1 MEKNTKKPMTKE
13 QEDSFLNEFPN
24 LPNNEQVTPAEQR
37 LFTQYGNIFG
47 PYAYS
52 LRNDYHPEGGTR

>member
-1 MEKNTKKPMTKE
+1 MTKE

-24 LPNNEQVTPAEQR
+24 LPNNERVTPAEQR
-37 LFTQYGNIFG
+37 LVAQYGKIFG

-52 LRNDYHPEGGTR
+52 LRNDYHPEGGTAR